1 MKIKLCGIRTIDD
14 IHLINEAKPDFCGFI
29 VEFPKSFRSVSE
41 SELRKLSAQVS
52 PEIKKVGVFVNAQK
66 NLVIRLLQDNVIDLA
81 QLHGQEDNNYIEET
95 QSRTGKTVIKA
106 FSIKTKKDVER
117 ALLSPADYILLD
129 QGDGGSGQTV
139 PPLLRSPYD

>member
-52 PEIKKVGVFVNAQK
+52 PEIKKVDVFVNAQK

-106 FSIKTKKDVER
+106 FSIKTKKM
-117 ALLSPADYILLD
+117 
-129 QGDGGSGQTV
+129 
-139 PPLLRSPYD
+139 